1 MNNRLFMFSLLASL
15 VACGGNDST
24 PAATDAEPASPA
36 AAPAAEAPAAE
47 APAAEAAPE
56 APAASNALKPDA
68 EGIVRLEGTDLMKFN
83 TDRIEVEGL
92 KVKIELKHTGTF
104 AKEVMGHNVVILKA
118 GTDATAWAAKA
129 VSAKATEYIPE
140 GGDEV
145 IAHTKL
151 LGGGESDTIE
161 FEVPAPGEYPFICS
175 FPGHAVMMKGVLVV
189 K

>member
-1 MNNRLFMFSLLASL
+1 MYSRIFMFSLLASL
-15 VACGGNDST
+15 VACGGNDPA
-24 PAATDAEPASPA
+24 PAASNTE
-36 AAPAAEAPAAE
+36 AAPEAAAAEAPAAE
-47 APAAEAAPE
+47 APAAEATPE

-68 EGIVRLEGTDLMKFN
+68 DGVVRLEGTDLMKFN

-92 KVKIELKHTGTF
+92 KVTIELKHTGTF

-140 GGDEV
+140 GSDEV

-151 LGGGESDTIE
+151 IGGGESDTIE

-175 FPGHAVMMKGVLVV
+175 FPGHAMMMKGVLVV